1 MKKILLVEGDKS
13 LLQKLGKRLGK
24 GGFEVKTASD
34 GAGALESALVEK
46 PDLIITNYH
55 LALFD
60 AERLK
65 AFLKSNPTTTH
76 IPFIYL
82 IDAERGHDETLASI
96 SGDTYLVKP
105 FRWQDIQDKISGLFQ
120 PGEDITPPARH
131 HGSGVEG
138 SLKEVSLVDLLQ
150 IFGLNRR
157 TGVLTLEHDG
167 QTGSIHLFK
176 GDVISAVL
184 GETNGEK
191 ALFRIFR
198 WPDGRFSYQPG
209 EKPVTRNI
217 SRSMDGLLMEGM
229 RQLDEWVSIHRL
241 MPPPSTVL
249 KMTKSREELPLNM
262 RPVTQEVLLL
272 LEFYNT
278 VEEIVEKTPHTDYDV
293 CKSILGLIQKGILIP
308 VVEEKQQ
315 TRKEGPLVD
324 PELLLHMHRFL
335 IPAKSDQAGMSW
347 GKIMVFSRHP
357 EPFKLFLAKIAD
369 VSGFRLSRDNFS
381 NREIIS
387 ASFGTVGVLEISE
400 SAHLQIFLLPASKEA
415 VPLWRAFSEGAMGA
429 VFLENGDD
437 ADDPALEAI
446 QGFVEGE
453 LGRPVIITRS
463 KLLEAEKSGNSGV
476 EIFRDLFS
484 AMMDRHTFNEGS
496 QA

>member
-1 MKKILLVEGDKS
+1 
-13 LLQKLGKRLGK
+13 
-24 GGFEVKTASD
+24 
-34 GAGALESALVEK
+34 
-46 PDLIITNYH
+46 
-55 LALFD
+55 
-60 AERLK
+60 
-65 AFLKSNPTTTH
+65 
-76 IPFIYL
+76 
-82 IDAERGHDETLASI
+82 
-96 SGDTYLVKP
+96 
-105 FRWQDIQDKISGLFQ
+105 
-120 PGEDITPPARH
+120 
-131 HGSGVEG
+131 
-138 SLKEVSLVDLLQ
+138 
-150 IFGLNRR
+150 
-157 TGVLTLEHDG
+157 
-167 QTGSIHLFK
+167 
-176 GDVISAVL
+176 
-184 GETNGEK
+184 
-191 ALFRIFR
+191 
-198 WPDGRFSYQPG
+198 
-209 EKPVTRNI
+209 
-217 SRSMDGLLMEGM
+217 MDGLLMEGM

-484 AMMDRHTFNEGS
+484 AMMDRHTFNEES